1 MERPKIKDEIERV
14 RILAERS
21 GAAEAETY
29 FEFITLAEV
38 RVRDREVE
46 LIQQSAITGLGLRV
60 LRDRRMGFMYTTDL
74 RRTVV
79 DELVNRTI
87 ALAGEAT
94 PRDENKLPDQIFPPQ
109 SNLEIFDDVIAAM
122 KPEDLIPLARALEE
136 NAIAQD
142 KRIETTQDTR
152 AGFAVGE
159 VHFTNTF
166 IPYQFFQSTNCWLS
180 CTAIATDGTMKREGE
195 YSDRKRIYQDL
206 VTPERLGRRAA
217 ERALARLGGKPVPST
232 KAPVIFEAEAAGGFV
247 GGLFGA
253 FSGLNVLEQRS
264 FLAGKVGQPIAS
276 PLVTIVDD
284 GIMRRGLGTRPFDG
298 EGAQSRRS
306 VVVDRGVLMKFLQ
319 TTATAR
325 RANVN
330 PTGNAAR
337 GYDSL
342 PAVGAT
348 NFYIDRGSSKPETM
362 IQEVPRGLYVTGTAG
377 FGFDL
382 ASGDYSQQ
390 VQGAWIEGGKITT
403 PVEGVTVAGKL
414 TDMLTGID
422 AVGRD
427 LEFRTQIASPSLRFK
442 ELTIGG
448 T

>member
-87 ALAGEAT
+87 ALAGAAA

-122 KPEDLIPLARALEE
+122 KPEELIPLARALEE

-152 AGFAVGE
+152 AGYAVGE

-180 CTAIATDGTMKREGE
+180 CTAIATDGTLKREGE

-206 VTPERLGRRAA
+206 VTPERLGRKAA
-217 ERALARLGGKPVPST
+217 ERALARLGAKPVPST

-247 GGLFGA
+247 GGLLGA
-253 FSGLNVLEQRS
+253 FNGLNVLEQRS
-264 FLAGKVGQPIAS
+264 FLAGRLGQQIAS

-284 GIMRRGLGTRPFDG
+284 GIMRRGLGSRPFDG
-298 EGAQSRRS
+298 EGAQTRRS

-382 ASGDYSQQ
+382 ASGEYSQQ
-390 VQGAWIEGGKITT
+390 VEGAWIEGGKITK

>member
-1 MERPKIKDEIERV
+1 MERPKIKDEMERV

-46 LIQQSAITGLGLRV
+46 LIQQSAITGFGLRV

-87 ALAGEAT
+87 SLAGEAT

-109 SNLEIFDDVIAAM
+109 SNLEIFDDAIVAM

-152 AGFAVGE
+152 AGYAVGE

-195 YSDRKRIYQDL
+195 FSDRKRIYQDL
-206 VTPERLGRRAA
+206 VTPERIGRKAA
-217 ERALARLGGKPVPST
+217 ERALARLGAKPVPST

-247 GGLFGA
+247 GGLIGA
-253 FSGLNVLEQRS
+253 FNGLNVLEQRS
-264 FLAGKVGQPIAS
+264 FLAGRVGQQIAS

-298 EGAQSRRS
+298 EGAQTRRS

-325 RANVN
+325 RANMN
-330 PTGNAAR
+330 STGNAAR

-348 NFYIDRGSSKPETM
+348 NFYIDRGSAKLDTM

-390 VQGAWIEGGKITT
+390 VEGAWIEGGKITK